1 MFDML
6 TLDQLYT
13 LHTSI
18 SHHARQA
25 HERIMDGP
33 EPRVPVFSDEWAL
46 HSAHADELRETAAAV
61 YAEITRRVMA
71 DA

>member
-1 MFDML
+1 VFDLL

-25 HERIMDGP
+25 HERIMDGLK
-33 EPRVPVFSDEWAL
+33 PRVPVFSDEWAL
-46 HSAHADELRETAAAV
+46 HSAHAEELRETASAI

>member
-18 SHHARQA
+18 CRDAFQA
-25 HERIMDGP
+25 HERIMDGSG
-33 EPRVPVFSDEWAL
+33 PRVPVFSDEWAL
-46 HSAHADELRETAAAV
+46 HSAHAEELRETAAAI

>member
-1 MFDML
+1 VFDKL

-25 HERIMDGP
+25 HERIMDGLK
-33 EPRVPVFSDEWAL
+33 PRVPVFSDEWAL
-46 HSAHADELRETAAAV
+46 HSAHADELRETASAV
-61 YAEITRRVMA
+61 YDEITRREMA

>member
-1 MFDML
+1 MFDLL

-18 SHHARQA
+18 SRDAGQA
-25 HERIMDGP
+25 HERIMDGLK
-33 EPRVPVFSDEWAL
+33 PRVPVFSDEWAL
-46 HSAHADELRETAAAV
+46 HSAHAEELRETAAAV
-61 YAEITRRVMA
+61 YAEITRREMA

>member
-1 MFDML
+1 MFDLL

-25 HERIMDGP
+25 HERIMDGLK
-33 EPRVPVFSDEWAL
+33 PRVPVFSDEWAL
-46 HSAHADELRETAAAV
+46 HSAHAEELRETASAI